1 MSLVSPAQE
10 RKVWECISMVHG
22 PRRYEP
28 GQGLNGA
35 VSLIEPSPEWDTEN
49 DIGSPGGPGSVW
61 AWFVGSPRAFLF
73 GFERSKSWASR
84 RMRTV
89 LKDEAK
95 PEASAGLQDDDI
107 GFSVVRESL
116 ESSINR

>member
-1 MSLVSPAQE
+1 MSLVCPAQE
-10 RKVWECISMVHG
+10 RRVWECISRLHG

-35 VSLIEPSPEWDTEN
+35 VSLIEPSPEWDSEN
-49 DIGSPGGPGSVW
+49 YIGSPGGPGSVW

-84 RMRTV
+84 RMRAV

-95 PEASAGLQDDDI
+95 LVARAGLQDDGL
-107 GFSVVRESL
+107 GFSPARARL
-116 ESSINR
+116 